1 MSKNYK
7 KLNLKKLYSNLKDK
21 KYFLKMRAIL
31 LYILAGLSYFMSI
44 YWLLFEDKILPS
56 VVAILIFFGLFH
68 FVFLEFHKKR
78 VKYLAILLGL
88 LTLIEILIVGFQNL
102 QTVISIIILNL
113 GIVLLTI
120 RLDWESN
127 EKRIFRSW
135 WYFTVGGYVFS
146 VCISIAYSLF
156 LIGGKTNFVL
166 DCDVLNNASNKFVDY
181 FAKPFKL
188 WIQEVKTVKDKI
200 WNFFDTDF
208 SDVLN
213 AWKELSSVNN
223 YSSPDLE
230 NSENSLIQKTK
241 SQLSSL
247 QNKIDTMLQDNTVV
261 NLGICEFL
269 VNQIKEKANN
279 PIFQFSVLVLMFLV
293 LMPFVRIAFRTISII
308 SYLLFKVL
316 FWLKVYKIRK
326 VQQEVEE
333 LY

>member
-120 RLDWESN
+120 RLD
-127 EKRIFRSW
+127 
-135 WYFTVGGYVFS
+135 
-146 VCISIAYSLF
+146 
-156 LIGGKTNFVL
+156 
-166 DCDVLNNASNKFVDY
+166 
-181 FAKPFKL
+181 
-188 WIQEVKTVKDKI
+188 
-200 WNFFDTDF
+200 
-208 SDVLN
+208 
-213 AWKELSSVNN
+213 
-223 YSSPDLE
+223 
-230 NSENSLIQKTK
+230 
-241 SQLSSL
+241 
-247 QNKIDTMLQDNTVV
+247 
-261 NLGICEFL
+261 
-269 VNQIKEKANN
+269 
-279 PIFQFSVLVLMFLV
+279 
-293 LMPFVRIAFRTISII
+293 
-308 SYLLFKVL
+308 
-316 FWLKVYKIRK
+316 
-326 VQQEVEE
+326 
-333 LY
+333 